1 MSEELRSMV
10 SKELNSDEIQTITQ
24 IKLSEIHSSIL
35 EFLSICLEN
44 PKDECNHVINEISEL
59 AQTLMA
65 LRVRKAL
72 EKSGIDEKSFDAS
85 ILNVITRTLHSYYKG
100 MLGLEVAP
108 DSAGRVL
115 VRALTTFIHKG
126 VVIKPG
132 SLMLMDSSEAFILE
146 ALGYLKV
153 YRIKIYK

>member
-1 MSEELRSMV
+1 MV
-10 SKELNSDEIQTITQ
+10 SRELSDDEIQTITQ
-24 IKLSEIHSSIL
+24 IKLSEVYSSIH

-44 PKDECNHVINEISEL
+44 PREECSHVISEISEL
-59 AQTLMA
+59 AQTLMT

-72 EKSGIDEKSFDAS
+72 EKSRIDKKSFDAS
-85 ILNVITRTLHSYYKG
+85 VLDIVTRALHSYYKG

-115 VRALTTFIHKG
+115 VRALATFIHKG
-126 VVIKPG
+126 VIVRPG

-146 ALGYLKV
+146 ALGYLEV